1 MNNRIKNVANGIVM
15 GLINM
20 VITIILPFVSRTIII
35 YSLGTEYVGLGGLF
49 TSILSV
55 LSLSEL
61 GVGAAISYAL
71 YKPIAEQDVDKVNAI
86 LKLYRTIYRII
97 GTVILVLSACLMPFL
112 DVLVAGDLPNGM
124 SLHKLFV
131 LYVINTVISY
141 FIFGYKKVLLT
152 AHQRYDLEVNINSI
166 ILVLQYVLQIIILLT
181 TKNYYLYVIAFPA
194 CTVINNLVANF
205 VIRKKYS
212 QYKCKG
218 SVSKQELF
226 SLYKN
231 VGGAFF
237 SKLGSTIYLSVDNI
251 VISSVLGLAVLGR
264 YGNYY
269 YIISSLIAV
278 FAVVHNSLRPTLGNC
293 VATETVESNWT
304 FLEQINYIY
313 MFAVTLCCSCCM
325 ALFQDFEKVWVGAD
339 NMLSNVMVALFVI
352 YFFAGRT
359 SAVLGIYQEAAG
371 IWWQGKFIPII
382 AAAVNLIF
390 NIIGVRLIGLPA
402 ILISSIIASLF
413 VTLPGTMRIM
423 FQNYFTEKQ
432 YYSRYVKELLKTT
445 AKAIV
450 VVVVSYSIM
459 IHVPVTG
466 WGSLIIK
473 GILCALLS
481 LCVLTVLNINNPMF
495 KEMVEKVFS
504 KLRGKV
510 SR

>member
-1 MNNRIKNVANGIVM
+1 MNNRIKNVRNGIVM

-20 VITIILPFVSRTIII
+20 MITIILPFVSRTIII
-35 YSLGTEYVGLGGLF
+35 YSLGTEYGGLGGLF

-71 YKPIAEQDVDKVNAI
+71 YKPIAEKDFDKVNAI

-97 GTVILVLSACLMPFL
+97 GTAILVLSACLMPFL

-124 SLHKLFV
+124 SLQKLFV

-152 AHQRYDLEVNINSI
+152 AHQRYDVEVNINSI
-166 ILVLQYVLQIIILLT
+166 TLVLQYVLQIIILLT
-181 TKNYYLYVIAFPA
+181 TKNYYLYVIAFPV
-194 CTVINNLVANF
+194 CTVINNLVANY

-212 QYKCKG
+212 QYKCAG
-218 SVSKQELF
+218 SVSKQELLN
-226 SLYKN
+226 LYKN

-251 VISSVLGLAVLGR
+251 VISSFLGLAILGK

-269 YIISSLIAV
+269 YIISSLIAI

-293 VATETVESNWT
+293 VATETVESNWAY
-304 FLEQINYIY
+304 LQKINSVY
-313 MFAVTLCCSCCM
+313 MLVVTLCCSCCM
-325 ALFQDFEKVWVGAD
+325 SLFQDFERVWAGAE
-339 NMLSNVMVALFVI
+339 NMLSNVMVVLFVI

-371 IWWQGKFIPII
+371 IWWQGKFIPLI
-382 AAAVNLIF
+382 AATVNLIC
-390 NIIGVRLIGLPA
+390 NIIGVQVIGLPA
-402 ILISSIIASLF
+402 ILISSIIASLC

-423 FQNYFTEKQ
+423 FRNYFTQKQ
-432 YYSRYVKELLKTT
+432 YCSCYLKELLKTT
-445 AKAIV
+445 VNAVIV
-450 VVVVSYSIM
+450 VAVSYGIM

-466 WGSLIIK
+466 WGTLIIK
-473 GILCALLS
+473 GILCVAVS
-481 LCVLTVLNINNPMF
+481 LCILVVLNMHDPAFRQII
-495 KEMVEKVFS
+495 KKGVS
-504 KLRGKV
+504 KLNGKD